1 MSTPRM
7 QDSPFRESEWDQRL
21 DRMLDDLKTTVG
33 SDGEMDGRGDS
44 SLVSS
49 FRSSSRSGSRAGSR
63 SGSLAPAATVE
74 DGGHVRHTRH
84 EYRTPDNST
93 HVVTEKYEYDT
104 GDTSKTKNYQKKV
117 MKSTYSTFNS
127 MSAGSVDDPPAPAP
141 QVSPPAPPDT
151 KVISASQKVA
161 NKLVDALSSI
171 AREET
176 RVSPRDSYG
185 SESVKKD
192 TTRTTTLVTT
202 DYSTLGRLRKNINE
216 LDSLIHTLEDSQQP
230 GAASRRT
237 TTEVR
242 ETVIPAKVTEKKA
255 PPPAAA
261 PISPKST
268 KSSILKTTKREEF
281 KIDPMDT
288 AVSIALASAKETT
301 TTATTT
307 KRTTESHIGETHQ
320 PKVPRGERS
329 TTTTT
334 QPRTNLSNGTTRST
348 TVSNKYENEDFDD
361 PNKSG
366 EVRRIVWRNRF
377 EKTYEAQDSSHP
389 PTMSIEEEARRRETL
404 QRQHHHT
411 STSASTTSTL
421 SSPPQRGPASPRQP
435 QLQCAVYWPGYGGAP
450 HVSPGSQS
458 WKEPIPMPTP
468 PQLSPREPGVAYIY
482 TYGGTDTTG
491 RSGVQPLPP
500 LNYVNVPSAQSV
512 PASEGAPSPTPS
524 SQVQTQPIIYH
535 YSYHYTIQPGQPL
548 PDGAPPPPAGLVP
561 GSPPALQVAPSTHSA
576 QHSHLSHHTHSNTH
590 TSHGGQPSHVSPP
603 VKPSQVSPPERPS
616 QPGQPGHPSSSVNY
630 NIHSYSSRTVN
641 RSDTT
646 STDHT
651 GPHGPG
657 GPGGPHGPGGPGGP
671 YGPGGPGG
679 PYGPGGPGGPYGP
692 GSRPID
698 EPGYP
703 SKLREPGSPDGP
715 SGPDGPGQPGH
726 PGSISITINKTTT
739 RTTHSGGYPGGPDGG
754 DVPPI
759 TSTPYST
766 RGRSVSPE
774 PRSPGGPQHVSYVT
788 NVSRTSYSDS
798 LERVRK
804 PKTHTLPFPDT
815 SPIKPSDNGK
825 IPRRVDDLM
834 TSFSDSEDGPP
845 GGPPA
850 RSPRRGD
857 LADHEPLLPHNNQVA
872 VRADADAKATAVAEA
887 KAEPSTN
894 KAGSPVY
901 YPPGHEL
908 FHETMHTMTLKE
920 GRRRGKAKWRMERAE
935 GYKESSAHSESKGG
949 MAMVPVCLPLCCGA
963 ACVIM

>member
-1 MSTPRM
+1 M

-151 KVISASQKVA
+151 K
-161 NKLVDALSSI
+161 
-171 AREET
+171 
-176 RVSPRDSYG
+176 G
-185 SESVKKD
+185 
-192 TTRTTTLVTT
+192 
-202 DYSTLGRLRKNINE
+202 
-216 LDSLIHTLEDSQQP
+216 
-230 GAASRRT
+230 
-237 TTEVR
+237 
-242 ETVIPAKVTEKKA
+242 
-255 PPPAAA
+255 
-261 PISPKST
+261 
-268 KSSILKTTKREEF
+268 
-281 KIDPMDT
+281 
-288 AVSIALASAKETT
+288 
-301 TTATTT
+301 
-307 KRTTESHIGETHQ
+307 
-320 PKVPRGERS
+320 

-421 SSPPQRGPASPRQP
+421 SSPPQA
-435 QLQCAVYWPGYGGAP
+435 
-450 HVSPGSQS
+450 SPGSQS